1 MMPRPPADSGTQEAP
16 GAADLQGML
25 TTLARALAL
34 ALALLALPSSA
45 QAAGSAPLLATS
57 QATLSV
63 LAGWEAG
70 FTAHATDPDGDIV
83 TLSWAFDDGTFA
95 GNVEH
100 AGKAWETPGAHVAS
114 VTATDATGLSSTHS
128 FVVDVQPNPN
138 HIMPLPTSPP
148 PGFVFPDVNAQP
160 EAALADPRLKLSRT
174 RSVPVRITCKARPCK
189 GTVALRLGGKLVGT
203 ASFSLRPDQTTTA
216 YVRVSRLVAARLRK
230 HRSVAV
236 AVTLAVRGAEPA
248 TGTLTLRT
256 R

>member
-1 MMPRPPADSGTQEAP
+1 MVK
-16 GAADLQGML
+16 
-25 TTLARALAL
+25 TLARAG
-34 ALALLALPSSA
+34 ALALLLLALPASA
-45 QAAGSAPLLATS
+45 QAAASAPLLSSS
-57 QATLSV
+57 QGALSV

-70 FTAHATDPDGDIV
+70 FGAHATDPDGDAV
-83 TLSWAFDDGTFA
+83 TLSWAFDDGTTA

-100 AGKAWETPGAHVAS
+100 VGKAWDTPGMHVAS

-138 HIMPLPTSPP
+138 HIMPLPDTP
-148 PGFVFPDVNAQP
+148 PGFVFPDVNARP
-160 EAALADPRLKLSRT
+160 EAALADRRLKLSKT
-174 RSVPVRITCKARPCK
+174 RSVPVRLTCKTRPCK
-189 GTVALRLGGKLVGT
+189 GTVALKLGGKLVGS

-216 YVRVSRLVAARLRK
+216 YVRVSRLMTARLRK